1 MYNGGHQ
8 PDKCAELH
16 KGSVE
21 ERIEITRSKG
31 LCFGCLKKG
40 HQSKNCRA
48 RLICEKCG
56 RQHPTSLHIPND
68 KEQNKGQQSTPQL
81 TSSHFAHSHQTSS
94 EVADENANS
103 KLTANVCS
111 VVDWHSVITNSLII
125 PVFVHHKNNPGNKV
139 MIYALLDDASDTK
152 FITTNVK
159 EKLGIPGVS
168 SKLILSTMLGREEV
182 SVSRVDGL
190 IVERIDQCVQ
200 VELPKTYSR
209 DRIPS
214 RRDQIPR
221 PEVATAWPHLKKI
234 EDKIMP
240 YQEEVEVGLLI
251 GCNCPKAIKPKEV
264 IVGRGDDPYAV
275 RTLLGWGIIGPVSLL
290 ECEESDR
297 EEQVA
302 SSCNRII
309 ACEVDTGHHNSSR
322 SFVFSSQSKEE
333 ITPFSVKR
341 MFEQDFSDRCSNDPG
356 LSKEDRRFLTIARE
370 GITQLENEVYL
381 ILVWELYY

>member
-1 MYNGGHQ
+1 
-8 PDKCAELH
+8 
-16 KGSVE
+16 
-21 ERIEITRSKG
+21 
-31 LCFGCLKKG
+31 
-40 HQSKNCRA
+40 
-48 RLICEKCG
+48 
-56 RQHPTSLHIPND
+56 
-68 KEQNKGQQSTPQL
+68 
-81 TSSHFAHSHQTSS
+81 
-94 EVADENANS
+94 
-103 KLTANVCS
+103 
-111 VVDWHSVITNSLII
+111 
-125 PVFVHHKNNPGNKV
+125 
-139 MIYALLDDASDTK
+139 
-152 FITTNVK
+152 
-159 EKLGIPGVS
+159 
-168 SKLILSTMLGREEV
+168 MLGREEV

-190 IVERIDQCVQ
+190 IVERIDQRVQ

-221 PEVATAWPHLKKI
+221 PEVAAAWAHLKKI

-240 YQEEVEVGLLI
+240 YQEEVEAGLLI

-264 IVGRGDDPYAV
+264 IVGRGEDPYTV

-309 ACEVDTGHHNSSR
+309 ACEVDTGHHNINR
-322 SFVFSSQSKEE
+322 SFVLSSQTKEE

-356 LSKEDRRFLTIARE
+356 LSKEDKRFHAIARE
-370 GITQLENEVYL
+370 GITQLENGHYKLPLPLRDPNLRLPNNRDLALRRLSQLKRRFLADERYREDYVTFMEGVIGKGYAERARKVFL
-381 ILVWELYY
+381 TNKDAKTSEGNQSAASSPHSRDRKSVV